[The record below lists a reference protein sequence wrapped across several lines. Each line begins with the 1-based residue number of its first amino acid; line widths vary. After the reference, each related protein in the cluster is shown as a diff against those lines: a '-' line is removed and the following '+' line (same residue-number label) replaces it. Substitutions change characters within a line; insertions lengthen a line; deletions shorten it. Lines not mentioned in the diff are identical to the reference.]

1 MKFFKRLGSLMLAAL
16 MLVAFQIPAPAAM
29 TGTLPA
35 STDKAAV
42 TINGLSKGDSVT
54 FYQIV
59 KAKYDTDKGFTGFEA
74 VKDSTIELFDKDGK
88 AIYPSA
94 EQIAALSTDT
104 AIINPTDKTM
114 KVGPVTA
121 GDNGTVSQELAAGEW
136 MALVTAAD
144 GTKTIYNP
152 MVLSVYYA
160 DKDGKIVIN
169 DGSINAGDSYTING
183 TTSYVKKS
191 TIPGKKE
198 ITGNSKNDVAN
209 KKGDDHAVGDTV
221 NFEITSMVPSYGPE
235 YKDGTVFY
243 NISDKMD
250 AGLTYQKD
258 AKVYIGGSTEALAA
272 ENYTLTNNA
281 DGFKIEF
288 TEAYIRSLATKTDA
302 EGKVTATTD
311 AERAV
316 VVKYSAKINENATVN
331 FDSNDNTM
339 TVNFAN
345 NLNEKDGGEEITD
358 KTHHYTFEIDG
369 RINGSQTVNNR
380 KTHEIIKVNEKGEP
394 VGEPE
399 WVVDEAGTTETK
411 IDNGLAGATF
421 TLTLKKDGKGNDVA
435 NGKTYEATTDGNG
448 YFNGFTGLDAGT
460 YELVETVAPKGYSL
474 NTQKHTVVITAKYN
488 DDGTLQSYEIKIDGQ
503 NTSHYTA
510 TYNADKEITKI
521 EVGTPVTTYIKN
533 TKLNE
538 LPSTG
543 SIGTYLFTAIG
554 VAATAAAIGL
564 VLADKRRKNG
574 VR

>member
-1 MKFFKRLGSLMLAAL
+1 MKHLWKKIVSIAAIVTMVLAFN
-16 MLVAFQIPAPAAM
+16 VSAFAGIKNAD
-29 TGTLPA
+29 GTLSA
-35 STDKAAV
+35 DDTGKV
-42 TINGLSKGDSVT
+42 TINGLQDGDQVT

-59 KAKYDTDKGFTGFEA
+59 KANYDEAKGFTGFEA
-74 VKDSTIELFDKDGK
+74 VKDSKIELFDKDGK

-94 EQIAALSTDT
+94 AQIAELAKDT
-104 AIINPTDKTM
+104 TGLKSD
-114 KVGPVTA
+114 GPVTA
-121 GDNGTVSQELAAGEW
+121 ADGKVSKDLTAGEW
-136 MALVTAAD
+136 MALVTAAN

-152 MVLSVYYA
+152 MVLSVYYQ
-160 DKDGKIVIN
+160 DSEGNTVIN
-169 DGSINAGDSYTING
+169 GGSINAGDKYTIAG
-183 TTSYVKKS
+183 TESYVKKS
-191 TIPGKKE
+191 TIPGDKK
-198 ITGNSKNDVAN
+198 ITGNR
-209 KKGDDHAVGDTV
+209 
-221 NFEITSMVPSYGPE
+221 E

>member
-1 MKFFKRLGSLMLAAL
+1 MKHLWKKIVSIAAIVTMVLAFN
-16 MLVAFQIPAPAAM
+16 VSAFAGIKNAD
-29 TGTLPA
+29 GTLSA
-35 STDKAAV
+35 DDTGKV
-42 TINGLSKGDSVT
+42 TINGLQDGDQVT

-59 KAKYDTDKGFTGFEA
+59 KANYDEAKGFTGFEA
-74 VKDSTIELFDKDGK
+74 VKDSKIELFDKDGK

-94 EQIAALSTDT
+94 AQIAELAKDT
-104 AIINPTDKTM
+104 TGLKSD
-114 KVGPVTA
+114 GPVTA
-121 GDNGTVSQELAAGEW
+121 ADGKVSKDLTAGEW
-136 MALVTAAD
+136 MALVTAAN

-152 MVLSVYYA
+152 MVLSVYYQ
-160 DKDGKIVIN
+160 DSEGNTVIN
-169 DGSINAGDSYTING
+169 GGSINAGDKYTIAG
-183 TTSYVKKS
+183 TESYVKKS
-191 TIPGKKE
+191 TIPGDKK

-209 KKGDDHAVGDTV
+209 ENGDDHAVGDTV

-288 TEAYIRSLATKTDA
+288 TEAYIRSLATKADA

>member
-1 MKFFKRLGSLMLAAL
+1 MKHLWKKIVSIAAIVTMVLAFN
-16 MLVAFQIPAPAAM
+16 VSAFAGIKNAD
-29 TGTLPA
+29 GTLSA
-35 STDKAAV
+35 DDTGKV
-42 TINGLSKGDSVT
+42 TINGLQDGDQVT

-59 KAKYDTDKGFTGFEA
+59 KANYDEAKGFTGFEA
-74 VKDSTIELFDKDGK
+74 VKDSKIELFDKDGK

-94 EQIAALSTDT
+94 AQIAELAKDT
-104 AIINPTDKTM
+104 TGLKSD
-114 KVGPVTA
+114 GPVTA
-121 GDNGTVSQELAAGEW
+121 ADGKVSKDLTAGEW
-136 MALVTAAD
+136 MALVTAAN

-152 MVLSVYYA
+152 MVLSVYYQ
-160 DKDGKIVIN
+160 DSEGNTVIN
-169 DGSINAGDSYTING
+169 GGSINAGDKYTIAG
-183 TTSYVKKS
+183 TESYVKKS
-191 TIPGKKE
+191 TIPGDKK

-209 KKGDDHAVGDTV
+209 ENGDDHAVGDTV

-421 TLTLKKDGKGNDVA
+421 TLTLKKDGKGHDVA

>member
-1 MKFFKRLGSLMLAAL
+1 MKHLWKKIVSIAAIVTMVLAFN
-16 MLVAFQIPAPAAM
+16 VSAFAGIKNAD
-29 TGTLPA
+29 GTLSA
-35 STDKAAV
+35 DDTGKV
-42 TINGLSKGDSVT
+42 TINGLQDGDQVT

-59 KAKYDTDKGFTGFEA
+59 KANYDEAKGFTGFEA
-74 VKDSTIELFDKDGK
+74 VKDSKIELFDKDGK

-94 EQIAALSTDT
+94 AQIAELAKDT
-104 AIINPTDKTM
+104 TGLKSD
-114 KVGPVTA
+114 GPVTA
-121 GDNGTVSQELAAGEW
+121 ADGKVSKDLTAGEW
-136 MALVTAAD
+136 MALVTAAN

-152 MVLSVYYA
+152 MVLSVYYQ
-160 DKDGKIVIN
+160 DSEGNTVIN
-169 DGSINAGDSYTING
+169 GGSINAGDKYTIAG
-183 TTSYVKKS
+183 TESYVKKS
-191 TIPGKKE
+191 TIPGDKK

-209 KKGDDHAVGDTV
+209 ENGDDHAVGDTV